1 MVAKRELTRGN
12 FFFWTTV
19 RLPKVVMKKL
29 DGFRN
34 GGDFWHRADRVFAGV
49 ARFMYAKTRER
60 VPVFSGDLKGGI
72 TYMLNVSGN
81 NYELVFSVLSDY
93 AGAVEEGSE
102 PHFTVSP
109 RVAEWAV
116 AHGIPPM
123 ALRRSIAKKGT
134 KPHPFFWQTM
144 EEGMDKLQS
153 GLGLTLT
160 RYLKA

>member
-1 MVAKRELTRGN
+1 
-12 FFFWTTV
+12 
-19 RLPKVVMKKL
+19 MKKL
-29 DGFRN
+29 DGFKKE
-34 GGDFWHRADRVFAGV
+34 GDFWRRVDRVFDGIGRYLYLKA
-49 ARFMYAKTRER
+49 RER

-72 TYMLNVSGN
+72 TYSLNVSAN

-93 AGAVEEGSE
+93 AGAVEEGSK

-116 AHGIPPM
+116 AHGIPP
-123 ALRRSIAKKGT
+123 LLLYRSIAKKGT
-134 KPHPFFWQTM
+134 EPHPFFWPTV

-160 RYLKA
+160 RYIRA